1 MQFWPFVISC
11 CHCKSQVLGF
21 SHRCLSKSLCS
32 EQMSITINSSRFAK
46 GSCYHCL
53 LEYHFKML
61 SLGLPH
67 NYCDKTQ
74 LCWILQTWSVNLN
87 SVRCFWRNVSLFIGC
102 LMKWEESILRP
113 TLIIRQP
120 SPLNAYCFY
129 STHTG
134 NYCLFLNSTSSISE
148 IITVSQVSPCDS
160 GEIIQKTFLSPLN
173 DCLLSQVQMFCFSWN
188 CELQFL

>member
-1 MQFWPFVISC
+1 MLCDYSGTALCRLSWIKSVVKLTVWQPMQFCPFVVSC

-53 LEYHFKML
+53 LEYNFKML

-74 LCWILQTWSVNLN
+74 LCWILQNMVCQSKQGEMLLKKCVTLHRMFDEVGRVN
-87 SVRCFWRNVSLFIGC
+87 S
-102 LMKWEESILRP
+102 K
-113 TLIIRQP
+113 
-120 SPLNAYCFY
+120 
-129 STHTG
+129 THIDNKTAK
-134 NYCLFLNSTSSISE
+134 SS
-148 IITVSQVSPCDS
+148 
-160 GEIIQKTFLSPLN
+160 
-173 DCLLSQVQMFCFSWN
+173 
-188 CELQFL
+188 